1 MKTFLRWFSLAVL
14 VLPLLIGCS
23 SGGRN
28 VELPKEKAPPPSKQ
42 DTVDL
47 GTTPPMKTLP
57 GR

>member
-1 MKTFLRWFSLAVL
+1 MKTFLRWCSFAVL

-28 VELPKEKAPPPSKQ
+28 VELPKEKVPPPSKQ
-42 DTVDL
+42 DAVNL
-47 GTTPPMKTLP
+47 GAPPMKTLP